1 MLAELAAAN
10 AAFAI
15 IKQTVQNGGEIA
27 KAGKAIG
34 SFLSAKEDL
43 MREGNKKRA
52 RGVGGNDLEEFMAL
66 EQIREKENELKQIMI
81 LSGRPG
87 LWRDYQK
94 FCEEAQDG
102 RAKARHQ
109 AIKRRKK
116 MLEQAGN
123 AGVAIIIIGGLIGVV
138 VWGLW
143 IRGAFAQAAN
153 DLTVCRLIKCV
164 KVDKKTEFC
173 VYRGA
178 HNTQEILSFSLEF
191 PREYKP
197 REYLCQWEIDQP
209 PPPNIYDALKAIKD
223 SQK

>member
-1 MLAELAAAN
+1 MLGELAAAN
-10 AAFAI
+10 AAFQI

-34 SFLSAKEDL
+34 QFLTAKEDL

-66 EQIREKENELKQIMI
+66 EQIREKENELKQLMI

-94 FCEEAQDG
+94 FCEMAKDG
-102 RAKARHQ
+102 RSKARAQ

-116 MLEQAGN
+116 MLEQVGN
-123 AGVAIIIIGGLIGVV
+123 AGVAIIIIGGLIGIVI
-138 VWGLW
+138 WGLW
-143 IRGAFAQAAN
+143 MKGALAQSNN
-153 DLTVCRLIKCV
+153 DLTVCRMVKCMKID
-164 KVDKKTEFC
+164 KVTTAC

-178 HNTQEILSFSLEF
+178 HNTQETLMFAPYEF
-191 PREYKP
+191 RP
-197 REYLCQWEIDQP
+197 REYLCQWNPDQP
-209 PPPNIYDALKAIKD
+209 PPPNIYDVLEGIKD

>member
-1 MLAELAAAN
+1 MLGELAAAN
-10 AAFAI
+10 AAFQI

-34 SFLSAKEDL
+34 QFLTAKEDL
-43 MREGNKKRA
+43 IREGNKKRA

-66 EQIREKENELKQIMI
+66 EQIREKENELKQLMI

-94 FCEEAQDG
+94 FCEMAKDG
-102 RAKARHQ
+102 RSKARAQ

-116 MLEQAGN
+116 MLEQVGN
-123 AGVAIIIIGGLIGVV
+123 AGVAIIIIGGLIGIVI
-138 VWGLW
+138 WGLW
-143 IRGAFAQAAN
+143 MKGALAQSNN
-153 DLTVCRLIKCV
+153 DLTVCRMVKCMKID
-164 KVDKKTEFC
+164 KVTTAC

-178 HNTQEILSFSLEF
+178 HNTQETLMFAPYEF
-191 PREYKP
+191 RP
-197 REYLCQWEIDQP
+197 REYLCQWNPDQP
-209 PPPNIYDALKAIKD
+209 PPPNIYDVLEGIKD